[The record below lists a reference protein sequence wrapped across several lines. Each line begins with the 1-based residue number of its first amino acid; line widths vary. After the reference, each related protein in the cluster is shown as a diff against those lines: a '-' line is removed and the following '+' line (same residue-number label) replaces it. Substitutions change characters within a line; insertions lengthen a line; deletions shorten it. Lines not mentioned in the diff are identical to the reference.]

1 MTVIALLYLN
11 LTNMM
16 HIPWAPS
23 ADLLIEEVEKF
34 LAQFARGLDNTILK
48 DFLKQQLTCIRSKCL
63 KGKFICRKMPT
74 RKLVIRKKDISTFG
88 SHILFPPIFI
98 KVEGILDTIRLP
110 QQK

>member
-1 MTVIALLYLN
+1 
-11 LTNMM
+11 M

-63 KGKFICRKMPT
+63 KGKFILNGSHLPENT
-74 RKLVIRKKDISTFG
+74 NKKTCCQKKEISTFSG
-88 SHILFPPIFI
+88 HILYPPIFI
-98 KVEGILDTIRLP
+98 KVEGILDSIRLP
-110 QQK
+110 